1 MANMSSLKKT
11 ALLIDGNALIHRV
24 WHVLPPMHDPKGRL
38 VNAVYG
44 VTSILMKLLPSTHPD
59 YLVVCWD
66 TPEPT
71 YRHVAQPEYKAQ
83 RAEQPQ
89 EFYDQIP
96 MTQEIVVAMG
106 GKNCELP
113 GYEADDLLATLAK
126 QFESQGLDVTILT
139 SDRDIW
145 QLISPHIKVMSFK
158 KGVTDTIVYDEALLK
173 ETTGLT
179 PSQIVDYK
187 AMRGD
192 ASDNLKGIPGIGE
205 KTATELLLKFSHLEG
220 VLNAAKDEDSDM
232 TDSVRRKL
240 LEGEQAARET
250 YPLVQ
255 LQLDAPI
262 SKQIEDWKRETVHQE
277 RVKETLLA
285 FGFQSLARRLGAAE
299 DTVKTKKASKTKETS
314 EHKEK
319 VSVVSFSG
327 SLQHIVIDRAKQA
340 VDVLAELEGKTI
352 VLREVLAD
360 QGSLLGDNSGMVMAT
375 KEKAYFFSSTIV
387 REEVVHRAMGVLL
400 ADLGTQKIGHTIKS
414 FIHWAKRLGW
424 SVDGIVFD
432 TEIAA
437 YLLAAGEGGTDI
449 PSLAAARFGKSIGE
463 GVQGALDEAEVIVGL
478 ADVLKDELQAQHL
491 EGIFDR
497 FELPLISILAQME
510 ERGILIDRSY
520 LLELQKEFRGMK
532 EQLEKDMRAMV
543 QEDFNPASTQQLAHI
558 LFEVL
563 KLPTKGIKKGKTG
576 LSTAAS
582 ELEKLEGLHPIIEK
596 ISEYREVA
604 KLLSTYV
611 ETLPDQ
617 GDAEGRIHTTYD
629 QAVAATG
636 RLSSR
641 DPNLQ
646 NIPIRTEA
654 GRKIRRGFIASPG
667 KVLLSC
673 DYSQIQLRIVA
684 AMAKDEKMLVAFR
697 KNLDIHTATA
707 AEIWGIPMEEVTKQ
721 QRSAAKTINFGV
733 LYGQGPN
740 ALAKQAGISFAE
752 AKEFIQQYF
761 TVYSGVR
768 EYLDTIK
775 ALAHAQKYV
784 ETLFGRKRPMTDI
797 DSPLP
802 FIRAAAE
809 RMAMNMPIQG
819 TEADIMKLALIAVA
833 KALPQI
839 SANSFV
845 LLQVHDE
852 LVLEVPE
859 EQVVEVASRVTELME
874 GVADIG
880 CPIVAE
886 AKYGPNWEDMK
897 RIGK

>member
-1 MANMSSLKKT
+1 MADMSSAQKT
-11 ALLIDGNALIHRV
+11 AFLIDGNALIHRV
-24 WHVLPPMHDPKGRL
+24 WHVLPPMYDPQGRL

-44 VTSILMKLLPSTHPD
+44 VTSILLKLLPSIHPD

-71 YRHVAQPEYKAQ
+71 YRHTAAPEYKAQ
-83 RAEQPQ
+83 RVEQPK

-96 MTQEIVVAMG
+96 LTQQMVEALG
-106 GKNCELP
+106 GKNSELP

-126 QFESQGLDVTILT
+126 NFEAQGVRVTILT

-145 QLISPHIKVMSFK
+145 QLISPGISVMSFV
-158 KGVTDTIVYDEALLK
+158 KGVTETIIYDEEKLK
-173 ETTGLT
+173 EVTGLT

-192 ASDNLKGIPGIGE
+192 SSDNLKGIPGIGE
-205 KTATELLLKFSHLEG
+205 KTATELLLKFSDLEG
-220 VLNAAKDEDSDM
+220 VLRAAKDEASDM
-232 TDSVRRKL
+232 TPSVRRKL

-250 YPLVQ
+250 YPLVK
-255 LQLDAPI
+255 LQMDAPV
-262 SKQIEDWKRETVHQE
+262 SKKETDWMREVVEEQV
-277 RVKETLLA
+277 VKEALLA
-285 FGFQSLARRLGAAE
+285 FGFKSLAERLGK
-299 DTVKTKKASKTKETS
+299 TVEK
-314 EHKEK
+314 KEK
-319 VSVVSFSG
+319 KDGKRPTVISSTSSQRVVVRS
-327 SLQHIVIDRAKQA
+327 AKQA
-340 VDVLAELEGKTI
+340 SEIIASCKGKEL
-352 VLREVLAD
+352 VVREVVAE
-360 QGSLLGDNSGMVMAT
+360 QGSLLGDNRGLVIGCDGQTS
-375 KEKAYFFSSTIV
+375 FFA
-387 REEVVHRAMGVLL
+387 HGVLV
-400 ADLGTQKIGHTIKS
+400 DLGVKAQVGDLLIHEKTLKVGHNIKA
-414 FIHWAKRLGW
+414 FVHWAKMFDW
-424 SVDGIVFD
+424 KVEGISFD

-437 YLLAAGEGGTDI
+437 YLLAAGEGGTDL
-449 PSLAAARFGKSIGE
+449 PSLAAARFQKAIGE
-463 GVQGALDEAEVIVGL
+463 GVEGALDEVELIL
-478 ADVLKDELQAQHL
+478 ALSPILRRELEEQNLLDVFK
-491 EGIFDR
+491 R
-497 FELPLISILAQME
+497 FELPLIPVLAEME
-510 ERGILIDRSY
+510 MRGILLDRPY
-520 LLELQKEFRGMK
+520 FAGLEKDFRVMK
-532 EQLEKDMRAMV
+532 EQLEKEMREMV
-543 QEDFNPASTQQLAHI
+543 KEEFNPASPHQLAHV

-582 ELEKLEGLHPIIEK
+582 ELEKLEGLHPIVEK
-596 ISEYREVA
+596 IGEYREVS

-611 ETLPDQ
+611 ETLPLQTDK
-617 GDAEGRIHTTYD
+617 DGRVHTTYD

-654 GRKIRRGFIASPG
+654 GRKIRRGFIASSG
-667 KVLLSC
+667 MMLLSC

-684 AMAKDEKMLVAFR
+684 ALARDEKMLAAFR
-697 KNLDIHTATA
+697 KHLDIHTATA
-707 AEIWGIPMEEVTKQ
+707 AEIWNVPMDEVTRD

-768 EYLDTIK
+768 EYLDSVK
-775 ALAHAQKYV
+775 ELAHTQKYV
-784 ETLFGRKRPMTDI
+784 ETLFGRKRPITDI

-833 KALPQI
+833 KALPGI
-839 SANSFV
+839 SSKAQL

-852 LVLEVPE
+852 MVLEVPE
-859 EQVVEVASRVTELME
+859 DEVQEVARKVADIMK

-886 AKYGPNWEDMK
+886 AKFGTNWEDMTK
-897 RIGK
+897 IAL